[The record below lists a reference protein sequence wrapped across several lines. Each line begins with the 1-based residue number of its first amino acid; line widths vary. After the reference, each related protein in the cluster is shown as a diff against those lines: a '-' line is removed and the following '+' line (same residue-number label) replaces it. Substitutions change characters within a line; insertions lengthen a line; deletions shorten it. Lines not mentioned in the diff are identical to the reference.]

1 MKSNISNLKNK
12 DRIKRK
18 RKRKRKRKDKPKTYK
33 EKLIK
38 VRHRKRIRSKRMLTV
53 DKMQTN
59 KNNAEDD
66 VKIGYNYF
74 SKTTSL

>member
-1 MKSNISNLKNK
+1 MNSNISNLKNK

-18 RKRKRKRKDKPKTYK
+18 RKRKRKDKPKTYK
-33 EKLIK
+33 EKLIR
-38 VRHRKRIRSKRMLTV
+38 VRHRKRIRSKERMLTV

-66 VKIGYNYF
+66 VKIGYSYF
-74 SKTTSL
+74 TKKTSL